1 MATIEALPV
10 GDPLDPTSYF
20 GPLVNAAARERV
32 VGMIDD
38 AVAGRAGELRTGG
51 SAMDTAGFFVEPT
64 VFADVDNASDL
75 AQQEVFGP
83 VLAITRFRDEEHA
96 VELANDTAYGLSAYL
111 QTRDVRRVNRLV
123 PRLRAGTVFVNQGP
137 EPDHPAG
144 TSVRRDR
151 AERLRARR
159 RQGRPRR
166 VPDDQGRRRR
176 ALSAH
181 PLRRRVGTT

>member
-1 MATIEALPV
+1 M
-10 GDPLDPTSYF
+10 
-20 GPLVNAAARERV
+20 
-32 VGMIDD
+32 
-38 AVAGRAGELRTGG
+38 LRTGG

-137 EPDHPAG
+137 NPITQP
-144 TSVRRDR
+144 
-151 AERLRARR
+151 
-159 RQGRPRR
+159 GRPFGGIGLSGF
-166 VPDDQGRRRR
+166 GREGGKAGLDEFLMVKGVGVG

-181 PLRRRVGTT
+181 RLRRRVGTT